1 MDPYEVSALDFFISE
16 MSNNDFSWQEKAACR
31 GANTDMFFL
40 EEDQTKIN
48 QKKLVATRE
57 LCGGCPV
64 SEQCLDFALDN
75 YIHFGIWAGTTPLQ
89 RKAMRRERRS

>member
-1 MDPYEVSALDFFISE
+1 MSALDFFISE

-57 LCGGCPV
+57 LCGGCLV
-64 SEQCLDFALDN
+64 SKECLDFALDN

>member
-1 MDPYEVSALDFFISE
+1 MSALDFFISE
-16 MSNNDFSWQEKAACR
+16 MSNNDFSWQDKSACR

-40 EEDQTKIN
+40 EEDQKKIN
-48 QKKLVATRE
+48 HKKLEAARE
-57 LCGGCPV
+57 ICASCLV
-64 SEQCLDFALDN
+64 SKECLDFALDN